1 MTTATCCWCAARVCR
16 LTDGLCDGCLCQRQA
31 TADIRV
37 AIEAYLQDSLDT
49 RVRELLTRIHE
60 LFERNTELVE
70 LNRRLT
76 RRTHRLSAALRP
88 LAESTVRAELP
99 TARENFAVAQREA
112 LVLLA
117 LSWP

>member
-1 MTTATCCWCAARVCR
+1 MSTATCCWCAARVCR

-37 AIEAYLQDSLDT
+37 AIESYLQDSLDT

-70 LNRRLT
+70 LNRRLV

-88 LAESTVRAELP
+88 LAESTGWAELLMD
-99 TARENFAVAQREA
+99 RFAVAQREA

-117 LSWP
+117 EPWP